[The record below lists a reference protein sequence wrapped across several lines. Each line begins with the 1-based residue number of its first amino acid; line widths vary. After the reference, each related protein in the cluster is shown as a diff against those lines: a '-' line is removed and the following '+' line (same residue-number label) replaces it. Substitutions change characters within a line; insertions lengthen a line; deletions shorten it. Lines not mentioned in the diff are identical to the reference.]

1 MPCPHIDSCPMFR
14 IFQTKSLLK
23 IWTMR
28 FCESNLYPTCE
39 RYRLAERGQLVPR
52 NLLPNGHSLPDV
64 GRSED
69 ISTLDRLHPS
79 RAK

>member
-1 MPCPHIDSCPMFR
+1 MSCPHLDSCPMFR

-39 RYRLAERGQLVPR
+39 RFQLAERGMLVPR
-52 NLLPNGHSLPDV
+52 NLLPNGQTLPSI
-64 GRSED
+64 GRTED
-69 ISTLDRLHPS
+69 ISKLDQLPAS
-79 RAK
+79 RTK